1 MRALAVCLLAL
12 ESLSHVSGD
21 VLGSNDRVLV
31 ATGFIQGDGLEN
43 ARTSE
48 VVDVTAGEDKT
59 CKSLDQAPNNRWASI
74 GGVLNGRPLI
84 CGGFNGTDSFRDCF
98 WLGPKP
104 DKIQVSLSQIRS
116 FATSLVMTDAITG
129 NDYMWVVG
137 GYYEADLSTTEFVYA
152 DGRASA
158 SGPELDFPVAHHCMV
173 QVDYDAIYIIGGKQN
188 GNMTNKVWIVDPTNS
203 WSVTEG
209 PSLLND
215 RYFHSCA
222 VMETGPGK
230 RIVVAGGFGSDGA
243 PETSVETL
251 DAFTSNGWK
260 KGPSFPTSNLFA
272 GQMVTGNS
280 GSVIAVAGNNA
291 VLELSEGST
300 QWNKLKD
307 IQYGRM
313 MPVVLNV
320 PEEIT
325 NCN

>member
-1 MRALAVCLLAL
+1 MGGVREKTKKMRALAVCLLAMG
-12 ESLSHVSGD
+12 SLSHVSGAD
-21 VLGSNDRVLV
+21 LGSNDRVLV

-84 CGGFNGTDSFRDCF
+84 CGGFNGTNSFRDCF

-104 DKIQVSLSQIRS
+104 DKIEVSLSQIRS

-188 GNMTNKVWIVDPTNS
+188 GNMTNKVWIVDPTNN
-203 WSVTEG
+203 WSVVEG

-251 DAFTSNGWK
+251 DGF
-260 KGPSFPTSNLFA
+260 
-272 GQMVTGNS
+272 
-280 GSVIAVAGNNA
+280 
-291 VLELSEGST
+291 T